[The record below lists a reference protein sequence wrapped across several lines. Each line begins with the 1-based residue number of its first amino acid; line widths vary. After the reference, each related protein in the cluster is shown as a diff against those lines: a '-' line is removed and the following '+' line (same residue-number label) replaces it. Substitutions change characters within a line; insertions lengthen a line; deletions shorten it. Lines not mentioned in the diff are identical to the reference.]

1 MLQLKERVLATFL
14 AGYPVLAEA
23 KNYRGKWSYD
33 FGVVLRGF
41 QAAYRQTGDPAYLAY
56 IQDTMDYFIQ
66 EDGSIKNYHFEA
78 MNIDYLNN
86 GKLLFLLYEE
96 TGQEKYKLAL
106 ERLFAQLEAMPRT
119 PEGGFWHKKIYPEQM
134 WLDGLYMGAPFYAE
148 YLVRFKGGA
157 GLEDVVRQFELCFE
171 HARDPQSGLL
181 YHAWDSAKKQP
192 WANPETGCSPHF
204 WGRSMGWYVM
214 ALVDV
219 IELLPLGDYRQRLTE
234 ILLQVM
240 EALFAVQDSGTKVW
254 YQVLDQ
260 GVRHG
265 NYLEASASSMIVYGL
280 AKGLALNLFSKEW
293 HERLQEAYEG
303 LIAEFVLIGND
314 SGIHL
319 IRNCEVAGLGGA
331 EQRDGSFV
339 YYVSEPIVT
348 NDFKG
353 LGAFL
358 QAVIMME
365 QVERMTEHV

>member
-1 MLQLKERVLATFL
+1 MAQLKERVLATFL
-14 AGYPVLAEA
+14 QGYPVLAEA
-23 KNYRGKWSYD
+23 KNYHGKWSYD

-41 QAAYRQTGDPAYLAY
+41 QEEYRQTGKREYFDY
-56 IQDTMDYFIQ
+56 IQQTMDYFIQ
-66 EDGSIKNYHFEA
+66 EDGSIKNYRFEA
-78 MNIDYLNN
+78 LNIDYVNN
-86 GKLLFLLYEE
+86 GKLLFLLYEK

-106 ERLFAQLEAMPRT
+106 DQLFAQLEAMPRT

-171 HARDPQSGLL
+171 HARDPQTGLL

-192 WANPETGCSPHF
+192 WADPETGCSPHF

-219 IELLPLGDYRQRLTE
+219 IELLPVGDYRQRLAK
-234 ILLQVM
+234 ILLAVM
-240 EALFAVQDSGTKVW
+240 DALFKVQDPVAKVW
-254 YQVLDQ
+254 YQVLDE
-260 GVRHG
+260 GTRHG
-265 NYLEASASSMIVYGL
+265 NYLEASGSSMIVYGL
-280 AKGLALNLFSKEW
+280 AKGLVLGVFTEEW
-293 HERLQEAYEG
+293 QTRLEESYTG
-303 LIAEFVLIGND
+303 LVEEFVLIGND
-314 SGIHL
+314 PGVHL

-331 EQRDGSFV
+331 DQRDGSFV

-365 QVERMTEHV
+365 QVERKALHV